1 VRWANLPLGL
11 AVALLGLVLA
21 SDMTDALN
29 HLLSG
34 VIIAAVSFHRGEVRH
49 PYAGGWR
56 ALSGPWRKAAS

>member
-1 VRWANLPLGL
+1 
-11 AVALLGLVLA
+11 
-21 SDMTDALN
+21 MTDALN